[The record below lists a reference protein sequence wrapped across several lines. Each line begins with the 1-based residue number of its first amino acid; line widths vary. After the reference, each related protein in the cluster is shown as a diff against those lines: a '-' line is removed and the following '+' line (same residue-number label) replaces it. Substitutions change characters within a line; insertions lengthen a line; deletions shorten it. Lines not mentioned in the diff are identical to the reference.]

1 VQQDVDHVHQRLAV
15 IAELN
20 HGDADQHRNQDD
32 LQHHSLGEGLHDRG
46 RDDVE

>member
-1 VQQDVDHVHQRLAV
+1 MQQDVDHVHQRLAV
-15 IAELN
+15 VAELD

-32 LQHHSLGEGLHDRG
+32 LQHHSLGEGVDDRG